1 MSKQRG
7 FFARLT
13 SGVWRIFLN
22 GLFAILPLTITL
34 GLFLITF
41 RLLLD
46 WLRPIRVLLASRY
59 PWIIDAIPYVEIL
72 IIFAAIFAIG
82 SLLRTFMIRSVV
94 HTIEALLV
102 RIPLVRPVY
111 TGVRQLVQAF
121 SLQDKITF
129 KKVVIIE
136 FPRPGL
142 YSIGF
147 LTSQLPEQIAPQDGR
162 KFFNVFVP
170 TTPNPTS
177 GYFVIVPEQ
186 EINVVDLTR
195 QEAMAMIISGGIIQ
209 PERFEV
215 ID

>member
-1 MSKQRG
+1 MSEKRG
-7 FFARLT
+7 VFACLM

-34 GLFLITF
+34 GLFLLTF
-41 RLLLD
+41 RLLID
-46 WLRPIRVLLASRY
+46 WLRPIRIFLASRY
-59 PWIIDAIPYVEIL
+59 PSIIDAIPYVEIL
-72 IIFAAIFAIG
+72 IIFAVIFTIG
-82 SLLRTFMIRSVV
+82 SLLRTFIIRSVV
-94 HTIEALLV
+94 HAIESLLV
-102 RIPLVRPVY
+102 KIPLFRPIY
-111 TGVRQLVQAF
+111 MGVRQLVQAF

-129 KKVVIIE
+129 KQVVVIE

-147 LTSQLPEQIAPQDGR
+147 LTSQLPEQIAPHKQC

-177 GYFVIVPEQ
+177 GYFVIVPDQ
-186 EINVVDLTR
+186 DITVVDLTR

-215 ID
+215 VD